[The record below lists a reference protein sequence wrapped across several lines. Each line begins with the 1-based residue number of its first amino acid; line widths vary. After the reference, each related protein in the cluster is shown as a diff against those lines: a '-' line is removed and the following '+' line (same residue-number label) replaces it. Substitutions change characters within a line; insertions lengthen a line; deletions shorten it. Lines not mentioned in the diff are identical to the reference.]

1 MNQKSYLLDTSVL
14 LHDSEA
20 IYNFEDNEIIIPR
33 EVLLELNKKKS
44 SDDQIGKNARDII
57 RNLSKIFLNQI
68 EEKAFDFE
76 IMEKMSKKISSGGKI
91 TLYFDKNFFYP
102 YFKINKNYFLDD
114 NFGWRL
120 YYRPDF
126 NYRKLQRL

>member
-44 SDDQIGKNARDII
+44 SDGQIGKNARDII
-57 RNLSKIFLNQI
+57 RSLR
-68 EEKAFDFE
+68 
-76 IMEKMSKKISSGGKI
+76 
-91 TLYFDKNFFYP
+91 
-102 YFKINKNYFLDD
+102 KINI
-114 NFGWRL
+114 
-120 YYRPDF
+120 
-126 NYRKLQRL
+126 